1 MRTLRGY
8 TALSAAAYYGREDV
22 VRLLIDNGANVNA
35 ADLDGGTPLHWAR
48 IHGYERIEDLLRQHG
63 AFELPRAKSEWPYP

>member
-1 MRTLRGY
+1 MTPFA
-8 TALSAAAYYGREDV
+8 TAADRGREDI
-22 VRLLIDNGANVNA
+22 VRSLIENGASINA

-48 IHGYERIEDLLRQHG
+48 INGYERIVDLLRQHG